1 MRKAFI
7 TLSLLLCIVG
17 LASGQDYETSLKSGF
32 DNIDKQNFQEA
43 ITNFKTALNIKAD
56 DPQATYGLIAGN
68 LFSDNIKE
76 AQKLLNGAMEK
87 NPNYTGFLLLKAI
100 ISIKK
105 NDLDLA
111 LETLNQA
118 AALNDKTFEEQI
130 LLNLGALKIRKE
142 DYEGAI
148 SDCKS
153 LLAIN
158 PSSSGAYN
166 TLGIAY
172 YKMDKYQDAINNFDQ
187 ALEIEPDNTTA
198 LYNRGMGEGITDAT
212 ITRWL
217 VSVGDQVDEDTPIVE
232 IATDKVDSEIP
243 APLAGRIAAIEFKEG
258 DVAQVGQVI
267 AIMEV
272 EGKDTHGLYANRRR
286 SVWTNL
292 TIRFRQL
299 WGDGSF

>member
-1 MRKAFI
+1 
-7 TLSLLLCIVG
+7 
-17 LASGQDYETSLKSGF
+17 
-32 DNIDKQNFQEA
+32 
-43 ITNFKTALNIKAD
+43 
-56 DPQATYGLIAGN
+56 
-68 LFSDNIKE
+68 
-76 AQKLLNGAMEK
+76 MEK

-198 LYNRGMGEGITDAT
+198 LYNRGMCYYKQNLKPEACIDFQRSCRLRSQNACKMVVTYCITP
-212 ITRWL
+212 
-217 VSVGDQVDEDTPIVE
+217 Q
-232 IATDKVDSEIP
+232 K
-243 APLAGRIAAIEFKEG
+243 KE
-258 DVAQVGQVI
+258 
-267 AIMEV
+267 
-272 EGKDTHGLYANRRR
+272 
-286 SVWTNL
+286 
-292 TIRFRQL
+292 
-299 WGDGSF
+299 